1 MISENME
8 YNFMLLILDFRSI
21 NLLLLCDEHCEHS
34 AKLIFLIIIIIIIQG
49 WSKSTDLRKSILTFS
64 SAISEDFNVLDVI

>member
-34 AKLIFLIIIIIIIQG
+34 AKLIFLIIIIIQG

-64 SAISEDFNVLDVI
+64 SAISEDFNVLDM

>member
-34 AKLIFLIIIIIIIQG
+34 AKLIFLIIIIIQG